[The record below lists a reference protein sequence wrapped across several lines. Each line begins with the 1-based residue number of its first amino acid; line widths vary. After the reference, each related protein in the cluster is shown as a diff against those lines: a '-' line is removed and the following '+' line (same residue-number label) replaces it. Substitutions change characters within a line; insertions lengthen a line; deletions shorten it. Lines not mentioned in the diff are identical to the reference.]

1 MREGVGRRYSAAVDL
16 SEWTSSVSSFS
27 DRLSLVSEHPP
38 LWVVVATG
46 AAALALVLYPPVWRV
61 LRTVVTI
68 AHEVGHAVVAV
79 VTGRTLS
86 GIRLHSDT
94 SGVTVSRGKPYGLGM
109 ILTTLA
115 GYPAPSAVGLGCA
128 ALLGA
133 GRLTLML
140 WLGVAALAVLL
151 LFIRNLFGFLA
162 VVVTGAVT
170 LGVSWYGTVVWQG
183 IFGYAVA
190 WFLLFGGMRAVV
202 ELQRVRVRG
211 DGSDA
216 DQLAHLTRLPS
227 LLWVL
232 VFGAAALAALVA
244 GGSLLLGPLPAISG
258 A

>member
-1 MREGVGRRYSAAVDL
+1 MN
-16 SEWTSSVSSFS
+16 SSVSSVT
-27 DRLSLVSEHPP
+27 DRLGEVSPLPP
-38 LWVVVATG
+38 LWVVVSTG
-46 AAALALVLYPPVWRV
+46 VGALALVMYPPVWRV

-115 GYPAPSAVGLGCA
+115 GYPSPSLVGLGCA
-128 ALLGA
+128 ALLA
-133 GRLTLML
+133 TGRLTLML
-140 WLGVAALAVLL
+140 WLVVAALAVLL
-151 LFIRNLFGFLA
+151 LVIRNLFGLLA

-170 LGVSWYGTVVWQG
+170 FAVSWYGTATWQG
-183 IFGYAVA
+183 VFGYAVA
-190 WFLLFGGMRAVV
+190 WFLLLGGLRAVV

-216 DQLAHLTRLPS
+216 DQLSRLTRLPS

-232 VFGAAALAALVA
+232 FFAAVTLAALVA
-244 GGSLLLGPLPAISG
+244 GGSLLIGPLPSVGG

>member
-1 MREGVGRRYSAAVDL
+1 MDL
-16 SEWTSSVSSFS
+16 SELSSSVSSVT
-27 DRLSLVSEHPP
+27 DRLGDVSPHPP

-46 AAALALVLYPPVWRV
+46 VAALVLVMYPPVWRV

-79 VTGRTLS
+79 LTGRTLR

-109 ILTTLA
+109 VLTTLA
-115 GYPAPSAVGLGCA
+115 GYPAPSVVGLGCA
-128 ALLGA
+128 ALLGM

-140 WLGVAALAVLL
+140 WLVVAALVVLL
-151 LFIRNLFGFLA
+151 LVIRNLFGFLA

-170 LGVSWYGTVVWQG
+170 LAVSWYGTVVWQG
-183 IFGYAVA
+183 VFGYAVA
-190 WFLLFGGMRAVV
+190 WFLLIGGLRAVV

-216 DQLAHLTRLPS
+216 DQLAHLTKLPS

-232 VFGAAALAALVA
+232 VFAAACLAALVA
-244 GGSLLLGPLPAISG
+244 GGSLLLGPLPELHTA
-258 A
+258 